1 MSIIDIKRISIT
13 DVRADAIVNAA
24 NEGLWAGGGVCGAI
38 FQAAGYEKLQRAC
51 NAIGHCDTGSAVIT
65 DGFDSKAKYII
76 HAVGPVWRGGEQ
88 KEPELL
94 YGAYTRSLELAAEN
108 GCRTV
113 AFPLISAGIFGYPL
127 KDAWRVA
134 LRACSS
140 FLDDRR
146 DVQLAVIFAILD
158 PKILETGKKTLR
170 ECAPE
175 YKIAEREDWKTK
187 PMPERHDK
195 FIYQRVLQKEQME
208 TLKRGHIPLEM
219 EDKWFWYMRG
229 DTLYAH
235 RSWTGCCIFR
245 VDFHPDGK
253 NFVTVNRDPGQYGS
267 TDIKEDAEK
276 LHELLSW
283 WTQGPYDYYNEWL
296 SEVYK
301 DLVKAGKA

>member
-1 MSIIDIKRISIT
+1 MPFSIVRNDIARMK
-13 DVRADAIVNAA
+13 ADAIVNTANPRPVVGAGTDAA
-24 NEGLWAGGGVCGAI
+24 VHR
-38 FQAAGYEKLQRAC
+38 AAGPDLLEARR
-51 NAIGHCDTGSAVIT
+51 AIGDIPVGRTAVT
-65 DGFDSKAKYII
+65 PGFGLPARYVI

-94 YGAYTRSLELAAEN
+94 YGAYMRSLELAAEN

-140 FLDDRR
+140 FLDDHR
-146 DVQLAVIFAILD
+146 DVQLAVIFTILD

-187 PMPERHDK
+187 PMPERHDS
-195 FIYQRVLQKEQME
+195 FIYQRILEKEQME
-208 TLKRGHIPLEM
+208 TLKRGHIPREM

-276 LHELLSW
+276 LHELLGW